1 MSRIGTDHLA
11 RTAFVYIRQSTP
23 EQVRHNLES
32 QRRQYALAERVR
44 TLGWREVVVL
54 DEDLGRSGS
63 GVKRPGF
70 ERLLAAICE
79 GTVGAV
85 VSIEASRLARNGRD
99 WHTLLEFCA
108 LVGSLIID
116 EEGVYDP
123 RLPNDRLLLGMKGTL
138 SEMELSTFRQ
148 RSREAIRLKASRG
161 ELFQR
166 VAIGFR
172 VERGCQLAKEP
183 DRRVQASIS
192 LVFQKFREFGSVR
205 QVLIWLRQEGI
216 ELPCIAHEG
225 AARRLHWRLPVYQ
238 TILGILTNPVYA
250 GAYAYGQTTSRVKLE
265 NGRKRVTQGVRVAR
279 EDWPVLIVDH
289 HEGYIGWGEYE
300 ANQRAIAENAAMKGA
315 LVRGPVRKG
324 SALLAGLLRCGHC
337 GRKLHV
343 SYSGRQ
349 SAARYHCRG
358 AMGNHG
364 VKDCGV
370 SFGSLRVELA
380 VADEVLR
387 VLQPLGVS
395 AALDAIGRCEEAA
408 SQKRRQCELALEQAR
423 YEAKLAR
430 RQYDAVDPDNRLVAS
445 ELEHR
450 WNEALKTV
458 ARREEELASTGAE
471 VAELSVD
478 EDRDRL
484 LALGHDVPAAWH
496 HPAASSEIKKRLL
509 RTVLK
514 EIVVTIAD
522 GKVRLV
528 AHWQGGDHTFF
539 EVSKQRAGEHRWQ
552 TDIETKRIVAELAR
566 LLPDST
572 IAAFLNR
579 AGRRS
584 AKGHAWTVARVCAF
598 RSLHE
603 IPRYRDGERGE
614 RGEVILNEAAQ
625 ALGVSTM
632 TVLRLIR
639 EKALPARQ
647 ACPGAPWVIVRADLD
662 VPTVRAAIGRGRGPL
677 TADPRQQPLPFQ

>member
-1 MSRIGTDHLA
+1 MNKISNDHLA
-11 RTAFVYIRQSTP
+11 RTAYVYIRQSTP

-32 QRRQYALAERVR
+32 QRRQYGLAERAR
-44 TLGWREVVVL
+44 ALGWQDVVVL

-79 GTVGAV
+79 GAVGAV

-161 ELFQR
+161 ELYQK

-172 VERGCQLAKEP
+172 VEPGCKLAKEP
-183 DRRVQASIS
+183 DRRVQAAIN

-205 QVLIWLRQEGI
+205 QVLIWLRQEGV
-216 ELPCIAHEG
+216 ELPCVAHTSEE
-225 AARRLHWRLPVYQ
+225 RRLRWRLPVYQ
-238 TILGILTNPVYA
+238 TILGILNNPVYA
-250 GAYAYGQTTSRVKLE
+250 GAYAYGQTTSRVKIE

-279 EDWPVLIVDH
+279 ENWEVLIVDH
-289 HEGYIGWGEYE
+289 HEGYIGWEEYE
-300 ANQRAIAENAAMKGA
+300 ANQRKIAENAAMKGS
-315 LVRGPVRKG
+315 LVRGPVREG

-343 SYSGRQ
+343 SYSGGQ

-358 AMGNHG
+358 AQGNHG

-370 SFGSLRVELA
+370 SFGSLRVENA

-395 AALDAIGRCEEAA
+395 AALDAIGRREEAA
-408 SQKRRQCELALEQAR
+408 AQKRRQHELALEQAR
-423 YEAKLAR
+423 YEAALAR

-445 ELEHR
+445 ELERR
-450 WNEALKTV
+450 WNEALKIV
-458 ARREEELASTGAE
+458 ARREEELAGASAE
-471 VAELSVD
+471 VVELSV
-478 EDRDRL
+478 EKDRDQL
-484 LALGHDVPAAWH
+484 IALGHDVPAAWRN
-496 HPAASSEIKKRLL
+496 PGASPEIKKRLL
-509 RTVLK
+509 RAVLN

-522 GKVRLV
+522 GKIRLV
-528 AHWQGGDHTFF
+528 VHWQGGDHTLL
-539 EVSKQRAGEHRWQ
+539 EVRKQRAGEHRWQ
-552 TDIETKRIVAELAR
+552 TDVETKRIIFELAR

-584 AKGHAWTVARVCAF
+584 AKGHAWTAVRVCAF
-598 RSLHE
+598 RSQHE
-603 IPRYRDGERGE
+603 IPRYRDGERRE

-625 ALGVSTM
+625 ELGVSKM
-632 TVLRLIR
+632 TVLRMIR
-639 EKALPARQ
+639 DKTLPARQ
-647 ACPGAPWVIVRADLD
+647 ACPGAPWVIARADLEAAG
-662 VPTVRAAIGRGRGPL
+662 VRGAIGRGRGPL
-677 TADPRQQPLPFQ
+677 TIDPRQQTLNFQ